1 MPASDRTAL
10 LELPQSA
17 IDAAIREYDQ
27 LGEASFLARHGYRA
41 AERWVLAREGKHYPP
56 RAILAAAF
64 RAQHGKQLRPR
75 EGPRGLTEK
84 QLTEAF
90 KRFGFTL
97 EDQQGR
103 SFTSPS
109 ARATRHWTLCVDP
122 TRYNV
127 EQSLRRRSE
136 EWWCVKKSDVRNGDL
151 VAIWQT
157 RGNGDRRGIVALGE
171 VASSPEVRAD
181 DSPYWLNA
189 EGHRPERRALVRY
202 TDVLDSPLW
211 LDEHE
216 DVLGAL
222 AAAKARGGTVFKM
235 TTAEWERVTRLAE
248 SDRAGDETK
257 APTPSEGG
265 SGRSPRNPPWSR
277 DELILALDLYFRHSP
292 RSINQDHPEVH
303 KLSELLNALPL
314 QPTRPD
320 SRRFRNANGVYMKLC
335 NFLRFDPGYTGKGL
349 TRGARGEEQVWN
361 DFAGD
366 PVRLHELAKAIEL
379 GHRSVAVVSDDDSEA
394 DDGEGFV
401 EGRIMERLHRARERS
416 SKLRALA
423 KMRALSLHGRLACL
437 ACGFDFAAVY
447 GAIGDGFIEC
457 HHTRPVSE
465 LAPGAITRVE
475 DLALLCANCHRM
487 VHRRR
492 PWLDLDGLAKLV
504 NRP

>member
-1 MPASDRTAL
+1 MSTADRSRL
-10 LELPQSA
+10 LELPQPA
-17 IDAAIREYDQ
+17 IDAAIREHDQ

-41 AERWVLAREGKHYPP
+41 AERWVVVVNGKRYPP

-64 RAQHGKQLRPR
+64 HAQHGRRLRPR
-75 EGPRGLTEK
+75 EGPRGLTDR
-84 QLTEAF
+84 QLAEAF
-90 KRFGFTL
+90 NRRGFTL
-97 EDQQGR
+97 EDQSER
-103 SFTSPS
+103 SRAPLN

-122 TRYNV
+122 TRYNI

-171 VASSPEVRAD
+171 VTSSPEVRAD

-216 DVLGAL
+216 DFLGAL
-222 AAAKARGGTVFKM
+222 AAAKARGGTVFKL
-235 TTAEWERVTRLAE
+235 TTAEWERVTRLAKSVSPRGGTDAPTPPE
-248 SDRAGDETK
+248 SGSDRA
-257 APTPSEGG
+257 
-265 SGRSPRNPPWSR
+265 PRNPPWSR

-292 RSINQDHPEVH
+292 LSINQDHPEVH

-320 SRRFRNANGVYMKLC
+320 SQRFRNANDVYMKLF
-335 NFLRFDPGYTGKGL
+335 NFLRFDPGYDGKGL
-349 TRGARGEEQVWN
+349 TRGARREEQVWN
-361 DFAGD
+361 DFVGD
-366 PVRLHELAKAIEL
+366 PVRLREVAKAIEL
-379 GHRSVAVVSDDDSEA
+379 GHRSVAVASDDDLEA

-401 EGRIMERLHRARERS
+401 EGRILERLHRARERS
-416 SKLRALA
+416 SKLRTKA
-423 KMRALSLHGRLACL
+423 KKRALKLHGRLACL
-437 ACGFDFAAVY
+437 ACGFDFASVY
-447 GAIGDGFIEC
+447 GTVGEGFIEC

-465 LAPGAITRVE
+465 LAPGATTRVE

-492 PWLDLDGLAKLV
+492 PWLDLEGLAKLV